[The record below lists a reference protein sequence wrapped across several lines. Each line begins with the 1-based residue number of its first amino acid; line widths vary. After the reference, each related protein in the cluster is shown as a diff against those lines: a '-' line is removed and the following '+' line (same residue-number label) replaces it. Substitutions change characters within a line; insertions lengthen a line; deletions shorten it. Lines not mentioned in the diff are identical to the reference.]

1 MPVIDRPLCFVRI
14 YMPVIDRPLCCV
26 RIYMPVIDRP
36 VCCVRICMPVID
48 GSLSD
53 CRYQKVVAQGA
64 ADPEPRVVLGVL
76 YNLSKEFDEAADV
89 LRQVP
94 GQADQINRQGQP
106 LAYARVFG

>member
-1 MPVIDRPLCFVRI
+1 
-14 YMPVIDRPLCCV
+14 
-26 RIYMPVIDRP
+26 
-36 VCCVRICMPVID
+36 MPVID

-89 LRQVP
+89 LREAVK
-94 GQADQINRQGQP
+94 
-106 LAYARVFG
+106 LAPDDYTLWNKVIRY